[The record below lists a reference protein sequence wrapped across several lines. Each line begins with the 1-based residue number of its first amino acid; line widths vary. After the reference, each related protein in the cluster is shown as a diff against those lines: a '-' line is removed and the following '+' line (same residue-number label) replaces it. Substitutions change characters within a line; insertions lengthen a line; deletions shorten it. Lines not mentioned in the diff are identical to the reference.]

1 VKYLVLGAGRMGYA
15 MVYDLIRSPRVNQ
28 VVIADK
34 DQDRLGY
41 VQHHL
46 PNDKIIPVEVDV
58 TNEEEVLELM
68 LRCDLTIS
76 CVNSELNYEL
86 AKLALNVK
94 THFCDLGCDEVTIR
108 KEFRLDEVAR
118 QQGITIIPNL
128 GLAPALVSILSVTAA
143 NLIDELYE
151 IRIRFGNVP
160 AEPEEPLNFV
170 LTTASDS
177 LINEYVEKAAIIRDG
192 QLFWVPAL
200 TDREEIDFP
209 RPFGKMEAFQ
219 VAGDLSNLRKLYAGK
234 LQHLD
239 YKAVQYP
246 GHCQQ
251 MSAMKEIGLMNYEP
265 VHIGDTVVRPREL
278 LAMLFEKNLP
288 RDQPDVVLIRIAVTG
303 IKKEK
308 PTQVLWECVDYGN
321 EAEGLTAMMR
331 MTAFPASA
339 IAQMIARGDIKDR
352 GVLAP
357 ENVVPAKLFLAEM
370 AGRGITLTMT
380 EREPAFPGKGR
391 YV

>member
-1 VKYLVLGAGRMGYA
+1 MGYA
-15 MVYDLIRSPRVNQ
+15 MVYDLIRSPRVDQ

-34 DQDRLGY
+34 DKDRLDY
-41 VQHHL
+41 VKRHL
-46 PNDKIIPVEVDV
+46 PNDKVIPVEVDV
-58 TNEEEVLELM
+58 TNEEEVVELM
-68 LRCDLTIS
+68 RRCDLTIS
-76 CVNSELNYEL
+76 CVNSEHNYEL
-86 AKLALNVK
+86 AKLALNVG
-94 THFCDLGCDEVTIR
+94 THFCDLGCDEATIC

-128 GLAPALVSILSVTAA
+128 GLAPTLVSILSVAAA

-170 LTTASDS
+170 LTTASDG
-177 LINEYVEKAAIIRDG
+177 LINDYVEQAAIIRDG
-192 QLFWVPAL
+192 QVFLVPAL

-209 RPFGKMEAFQ
+209 RPFGKMEAFH
-219 VAGDLSNLRKLYAGK
+219 VAGNLSNLQKLYAGK

-239 YKAVQYP
+239 YKAVHYP

-251 MSAMKEIGLMNYEP
+251 MSAMKGIGLMNYEP

-303 IKKEK
+303 IKRDK
-308 PTQVLWECVDYGN
+308 PTQVLWECVDYSN

-339 IAQMIARGDIKDR
+339 IAQMLARGDIKDK

-391 YV
+391 HV